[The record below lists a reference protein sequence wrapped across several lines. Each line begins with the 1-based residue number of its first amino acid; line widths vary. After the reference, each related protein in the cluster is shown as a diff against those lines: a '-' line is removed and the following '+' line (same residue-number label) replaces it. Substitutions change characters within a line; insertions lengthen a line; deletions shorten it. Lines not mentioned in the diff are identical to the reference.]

1 MKANLIVAISFLS
14 LSSSA
19 IAQDRNDWQ
28 SWPLADRFTIS
39 LDALF
44 PNLDTRVRVD
54 ASDTSAGT
62 TIDFEQNLGMSDT
75 ETLPGFGLGWRF
87 AKKHQLTLAGFELNR
102 SGSAITTSEIRFG
115 DETFTVDLPISSFLD
130 MKVTSFAY
138 SYSLIFDERKELA
151 LGAGLAV
158 QDISFGLIG
167 NAGLGLVEVES
178 GITAPV
184 PTFGLNGGYAFT
196 DKWIGRIGLAALSF
210 ELAFDDED
218 QLSGEVFNGY
228 ATIQHNTFEHVHFGF
243 SYTYFDIQV
252 DWKENGLTNS
262 IRYKY
267 HGPML
272 TVTAAF

>member
-1 MKANLIVAISFLS
+1 
-14 LSSSA
+14 
-19 IAQDRNDWQ
+19 
-28 SWPLADRFTIS
+28 
-39 LDALF
+39 
-44 PNLDTRVRVD
+44 
-54 ASDTSAGT
+54 
-62 TIDFEQNLGMSDT
+62 
-75 ETLPGFGLGWRF
+75 
-87 AKKHQLTLAGFELNR
+87 
-102 SGSAITTSEIRFG
+102 
-115 DETFTVDLPISSFLD
+115 
-130 MKVTSFAY
+130 
-138 SYSLIFDERKELA
+138 
-151 LGAGLAV
+151 V

-252 DWKENGLTNS
+252 DWKESGLTNS